1 MHSFLG
7 VPLKMKGHAIGALYL
22 ADKEGE
28 GGFTEDDQELVSLL
42 ASQAAVAIEN
52 ARLYQEAMAVA
63 AMEERERIAHDL
75 HDNIIQSLY
84 AVGLSLERA
93 ARRLERE
100 PEEARRRIGQAIEE
114 INGIMRDIRNY
125 IFGLGTADVEGT
137 DLNAALQQVLRE
149 FEVNSLAAAR
159 LDMDPNLPELSV
171 QARAHLLQFVREAL
185 SNVLKHASAGQVR
198 VSILREGAEMVA
210 SVSDDGKGF
219 DPDQAGPSKGYGL
232 RNMAE
237 RAKAFGGSFHLSS
250 HPGLGTTVTL
260 RLPLDSVTGLR

>member
-1 MHSFLG
+1 
-7 VPLKMKGHAIGALYL
+7 
-22 ADKEGE
+22 
-28 GGFTEDDQELVSLL
+28 
-42 ASQAAVAIEN
+42 
-52 ARLYQEAMAVA
+52 
-63 AMEERERIAHDL
+63 
-75 HDNIIQSLY
+75 
-84 AVGLSLERA
+84 
-93 ARRLERE
+93 
-100 PEEARRRIGQAIEE
+100 
-114 INGIMRDIRNY
+114 MRDIRNY

-250 HPGLGTTVTL
+250 NPGLGTTVTL